1 MARCILSRT
10 KRPLVFLVWVG
21 CWIAGS
27 VAAKHPPTLLVLAA
41 AATSTAAT
49 AAAATAT
56 TVTVTTPT
64 TTPNS
69 DSGTDTGNDSGND
82 SHNHH
87 DNFNDNFIN
96 NDNNNNN
103 NNYHDDTDRLDT
115 LPSPHMQ
122 THPLLQIPC
131 SIQLSATERQTPIH
145 TYVDTGAQVSVLSV
159 QAAGRAGVLQMMDR
173 RYAGH
178 AQGVGKCRVL
188 GRLPAGALMLHLHG
202 QVVVEAPAVTILEH
216 TNDGVDL
223 LLGLD
228 FLRDHGAILNL
239 RTEEMILQ
247 LSSSS
252 TSAAATGE
260 VSIPFIRPRAT
271 LNFGGTTGQR
281 YGGGDHDKYD
291 SDAREEQNCYQDIR
305 FCRDQD
311 ATTDDEEE
319 DEVPTGLDMSGL

>member
-1 MARCILSRT
+1 
-10 KRPLVFLVWVG
+10 
-21 CWIAGS
+21 
-27 VAAKHPPTLLVLAA
+27 
-41 AATSTAAT
+41 
-49 AAAATAT
+49 
-56 TVTVTTPT
+56 
-64 TTPNS
+64 
-69 DSGTDTGNDSGND
+69 
-82 SHNHH
+82 
-87 DNFNDNFIN
+87 
-96 NDNNNNN
+96 
-103 NNYHDDTDRLDT
+103 
-115 LPSPHMQ
+115 MQ
-122 THPLLQIPC
+122 THPLLQIPR

-239 RTEEMILQ
+239 RTEEMVLQ
-247 LSSSS
+247 LPSSP
-252 TSAAATGE
+252 AAAEAAGE

-271 LNFGGTTGQR
+271 LNLGGRTGTSNPQYR
-281 YGGGDHDKYD
+281 DYD
-291 SDAREEQNCYQDIR
+291 YDDRDATQNCYQDMR
-305 FCRDQD
+305 FCHD
-311 ATTDDEEE
+311 TNSDEEE
-319 DEVPTGLDMSGL
+319 EEDDELPTGLDMSGL